1 MKNIYYIRLTKN
13 LKTMKLNEFKKQLIH
28 NKKKV
33 FFIDSNNTKHFLY
46 SKFAVID
53 KNGNIDYKKQSKL
66 FAENEK
72 RCYDWIKENKPEL
85 LTKNK

>member
-1 MKNIYYIRLTKN
+1 
-13 LKTMKLNEFKKQLIH
+13 MKLNEFKKQLIH

-53 KNGNIDYKKQSKL
+53 KNGNIDYKKML
-66 FAENEK
+66 RLDK
-72 RCYDWIKENKPEL
+72 RKQARIIN
-85 LTKNK
+85 